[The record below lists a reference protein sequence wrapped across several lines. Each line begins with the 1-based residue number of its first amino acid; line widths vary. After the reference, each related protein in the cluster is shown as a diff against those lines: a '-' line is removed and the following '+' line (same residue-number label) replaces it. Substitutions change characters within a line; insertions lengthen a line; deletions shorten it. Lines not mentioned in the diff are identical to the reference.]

1 MWDHVITDS
10 CFFASDCSRV
20 GPGTWFWP
28 IKETPPVAAGR
39 HFSLMR
45 KRPMRK
51 KPCHEIPVACPT
63 SCFGCWYMQTCFL
76 DLWQLSCDQGAKG
89 SRMKFTYWE
98 ERMEAWQLSGPWW
111 LHWTANQSRAG
122 YSIKLYSLLY
132 KILEVFC
139 QVGFP
144 DGSVGKASACIAGDL
159 GLIPGLG
166 RSPGEGNGNPLQY
179 SCLENSMDRG
189 AL

>member
-1 MWDHVITDS
+1 M
-10 CFFASDCSRV
+10 
-20 GPGTWFWP
+20 
-28 IKETPPVAAGR
+28 K
-39 HFSLMR
+39 SLL
-45 KRPMRK
+45 P
-51 KPCHEIPVACPT
+51 ALT

-76 DLWQLSCDQGAKG
+76 DLWQLSCDQEAKG

-122 YSIKLYSLLY
+122 YCIKLYSLLY

-179 SCLENSMDRG
+179 SCLENSMTEEPCRLQFMG
-189 AL
+189 SQRVRHKWATSLHFFILSSVKHFVSLCQAF